1 MGLSL
6 RNPKK
11 RKRLQNGLQG
21 VAVPAFW
28 RHQVLNGLLVGEKA
42 QAMESELTLAFI
54 EDLNRL
60 PVDVDQNATSMI
72 VFGTIQSL
80 CRKHG
85 LRHMTLPS

>member
-1 MGLSL
+1 
-6 RNPKK
+6 
-11 RKRLQNGLQG
+11 
-21 VAVPAFW
+21 
-28 RHQVLNGLLVGEKA
+28 VGEKA

-72 VFGTIQSL
+72 FGTIQSL

-85 LRHMTLPS
+85 LRHRTLPS